1 MDSAEKV
8 SFVFQ
13 SRILI
18 NENLKRSHLKQGS
31 RLQVGSPA
39 EQSVARMSTALEPRA
54 RDQASERPGTN
65 DACRNFEIIKSRRSV
80 SRVVLVDR
88 AVR

>member
-1 MDSAEKV
+1 MQEE
-8 SFVFQ
+8 
-13 SRILI
+13 L
-18 NENLKRSHLKQGS
+18 E
-31 RLQVGSPA
+31 PA
-39 EQSVARMSTALEPRA
+39 AAQSVARMSTALEPRA